1 MSPKIYFHLY
11 LETQT
16 EVCHGLWTGPYLSLR
31 KMSIFVTVATKV
43 ASTKWVIEHHP
54 CFLAI
59 NFQKNPK
66 NTSNLQ
72 KNGCYHP
79 LSLNSLE
86 SGGRSKREYPRG
98 GSMRKTCFLFHRSTV
113 DLQFHTPHKR
123 FHHGATPNFPF
134 SSPTPPL
141 LTHTFGNSLT
151 SSSTSLKKRAQLWQH
166 PQAPMIAPSY
176 PHFCQMTELSNTPAN
191 QLITATIGN

>member
-1 MSPKIYFHLY
+1 
-11 LETQT
+11 
-16 EVCHGLWTGPYLSLR
+16 
-31 KMSIFVTVATKV
+31 MSIFVTVATKV

-66 NTSNLQ
+66 NRSNLQ
-72 KNGCYHP
+72 K
-79 LSLNSLE
+79 
-86 SGGRSKREYPRG
+86 KRPAVILWVWNHCCQVEDVQERISQRG
-98 GSMRKTCFLFHRSTV
+98 EHVENLFFFLFHGSTV
-113 DLQFHTPHKR
+113 DLPFHISHKR
-123 FHHGATPNFPF
+123 FHYGATPNFPF
-134 SSPTPPL
+134 SSPTPLL
-141 LTHTFGNSLT
+141 LTNTFGNSLT

-176 PHFCQMTELSNTPAN
+176 PHLCQMTELSNTPAN